1 MDPST
6 EAKCTRA
13 HGGVTP
19 SGVILSQ
26 LPESAMSESPSR
38 GISRRAALELLGM
51 SATCAAVVP
60 RSVLAQT
67 PSFPKGA
74 IIRTLFKDYAPED
87 LAGGATL
94 FHEHMSLAPDFMDK
108 FRAASAA
115 VRAMN
120 AGPAGAGA
128 PGGG

>member
-26 LPESAMSESPSR
+26 LPESAMSESPTR
-38 GISRRAALELLGM
+38 GISRRAALESLGM
-51 SATCAAVVP
+51 SATYAAGDP

-67 PSFPKGA
+67 PTFPKAA
-74 IIRTLFKDYAPED
+74 IIRTLCKYYAPE
-87 LAGGATL
+87 
-94 FHEHMSLAPDFMDK
+94 HH
-108 FRAASAA
+108 
-115 VRAMN
+115 
-120 AGPAGAGA
+120 AGA
-128 PGGG
+128 PTRLNEHIAAA